1 MVKAGISGNRAL
13 NYILGRMLDNRFLLS
28 LFEKTI
34 KSFDVSFFNRTFATE
49 S

>member
-28 LFEKTI
+28 LFEKNDQ
-34 KSFDVSFFNRTFATE
+34 KL
-49 S
+49 